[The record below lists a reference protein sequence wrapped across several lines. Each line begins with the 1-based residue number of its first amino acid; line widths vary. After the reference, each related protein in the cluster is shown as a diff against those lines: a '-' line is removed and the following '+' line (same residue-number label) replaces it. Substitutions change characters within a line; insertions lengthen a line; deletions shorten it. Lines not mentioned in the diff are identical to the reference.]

1 MKSSVRRALLAS
13 CLLLS
18 ACASY
23 QHKVDEARQVF
34 SSSPEEA
41 VKKLEPL
48 AKEEGRDQ
56 LVYILDHA
64 TALQMAGRFEESS
77 REYIRA
83 ERVADAKDY
92 DSISNVTGSLLLS
105 ENMVQYK
112 GDDFEKVLI
121 NGMNALNFLELGQL
135 DSALVEVR
143 RVNEKLYKLKSDG
156 KKEFNQSPLA
166 FYLGAMIWE
175 ADRKFDD
182 AYIAYKNTYDVAP
195 GYWPLRED
203 LVRSAQQA
211 DRPEEVARWRKAFP
225 EVSMKPEWKDR
236 KRGEVVLIFLNGW
249 GPRKYPRPENF
260 RFPYLKS
267 VFTPVSAASMI
278 IKPIEPATAPT
289 ESPATTTAMKSEMT
303 STPTAANAIATAT
316 TASIYSVDDVAIKA
330 LDADF
335 ARLLGSRVAGIATKA
350 VVADQVRQKDQILGA
365 VTWLA
370 LNLSDQADLRQWST
384 LPKSFNIARSS
395 VPAGNYRVELT
406 AAGSAATTT
415 RDIKVLPG
423 RKTFV
428 VWRLL

>member
-1 MKSSVRRALLAS
+1 MKALVRRGFLGC

-23 QHKVDEARQVF
+23 QQQVDEARRVF
-34 SSSPEEA
+34 SSSPDEA

-56 LVYILDHA
+56 LVYMLDHA
-64 TALQMAGRFEESS
+64 TALQMAGRYEESS

-92 DSISNVTGSLLLS
+92 DSISKVTGSLLLS
-105 ENMVQYK
+105 ETMVQYK

-156 KKEFNQSPLA
+156 KSEFNQSPLA

-182 AYIAYKNTYDVAP
+182 AYIAYKNAYDVAP

-211 DRPEEVARWRKAFP
+211 QRPEEVARWRKAFP
-225 EVSMKPEWKDR
+225 EVSMKPEWKER
-236 KRGEVVLIFLNGW
+236 NRGEVVLIFLNGW

-267 VFTPVSAASMI
+267 VFTPVTAATMILKPTGSAA
-278 IKPIEPATAPT
+278 PAAEAVAKET
-289 ESPATTTAMKSEMT
+289 
-303 STPTAANAIATAT
+303 TPTAPSSAIATAT

-350 VVADQVRQKDQILGA
+350 VVADQVRQKDQLLGA

-395 VPAGNYRVELT
+395 VPAGNYSIELSAPGST
-406 AAGSAATTT
+406 ATST

>member
-1 MKSSVRRALLAS
+1 MKSLFRCALIAS
-13 CLLLS
+13 LFSLS

-23 QHKVDEARQVF
+23 QHKVDDARRVF
-34 SSSPEEA
+34 STNPDEA
-41 VKKLEPL
+41 VSKLAPL

-56 LVYILDHA
+56 LVYMLDHA
-64 TALQMAGRFEESS
+64 TALQMAGRYEESS
-77 REYIRA
+77 REFIHA
-83 ERVADAKDY
+83 ERVADSKDF
-92 DSISNVTGSLLLS
+92 DSVSKVAGSLLLS
-105 ENMVQYK
+105 EDMAQYK

-143 RVNEKLYKLKSDG
+143 RVNEKLYKLKLDG
-156 KKEFNQSPLA
+156 KNEFNQSPLA

-182 AYIAYKNTYDVAP
+182 AYIAYKNAYDVAP

-211 DRPEEVARWRKAFP
+211 QRPEELLRWRKQFP
-225 EVSMKPEWKDR
+225 EVSIKPEWKDR
-236 KRGEVVLIFLNGW
+236 TRGEVVLIFLNGW
-249 GPRKYPRPENF
+249 GPRKHPRPENF

-267 VFTPVSAASMI
+267 VFTTATSAAMS
-278 IKPIEPATAPT
+278 IKPLNSE
-289 ESPATTTAMKSEMT
+289 TTV
-303 STPTAANAIATAT
+303 ATAT
-316 TASIYSVDDVAIKA
+316 SSLIYSVDDIAIKA

-335 ARLLGSRVAGIATKA
+335 ARLLGSRLAGIATKA
-350 VVADQVRQKDQILGA
+350 VVADQVRQQDQVLGA

-384 LPKSFNIARSS
+384 LPKTFQVARAS
-395 VPAGNYRVELT
+395 VPAGEYRLDLT
-406 AAGSAATTT
+406 AIGSADTAT
-415 RDIKVLPG
+415 RSIKVAPG

-428 VWRLL
+428 VWRVL